1 MTNKV
6 EYVPGEDNAADVIS
20 RPSVVKDAV
29 TPITNHGDDHAV
41 PSMNAI
47 FTPTAGIDYLRLA
60 NEQKKDAELNEMQSM
75 STNSLEL
82 VEIPLA
88 EQNIAILCDKSCNRL
103 RPVIP
108 QNMRRTVFTHVH
120 SLSHPVVK
128 TGSKLVGR
136 LFVWPGM
143 RRDVAQWTKECQP
156 CARAKVHRHN
166 VAPLDVVSPP
176 PAGRFRNAYVD
187 ITGPLG
193 YSSGYNY
200 LLVVI
205 DKFSRFTHAIP
216 LVTITSEECVDAF
229 IRHWIATIGCPTHIF
244 CDRGAQ
250 FKSSARKEMCKYLGS
265 QLHFACLYHPQA

>member
-47 FTPTAGIDYLRLA
+47 FTPAAGIDYLRLA

-82 VEIPLA
+82 FEVPLA
-88 EQNIAILCDKSCNRL
+88 EQNITILCDKSCNRL

-108 QNMRRTVFTHVH
+108 QNMRRTVFTNVH
-120 SLSHPVVK
+120 SLSHPGVK
-128 TGSKLVGR
+128 AGSKLVGH

-143 RRDVAQWTKECQP
+143 RRDVAQ
-156 CARAKVHRHN
+156 
-166 VAPLDVVSPP
+166 
-176 PAGRFRNAYVD
+176 
-187 ITGPLG
+187 
-193 YSSGYNY
+193 
-200 LLVVI
+200 
-205 DKFSRFTHAIP
+205 
-216 LVTITSEECVDAF
+216 
-229 IRHWIATIGCPTHIF
+229 
-244 CDRGAQ
+244 
-250 FKSSARKEMCKYLGS
+250 
-265 QLHFACLYHPQA
+265 